1 MVDRLLSV
9 WGVVLG
15 VLGLVVLGV
24 LLAMRLD
31 AGRAAATGPRWK
43 CRLVA
48 AALTLLG
55 AAGVGLGR
63 PPGPQPV
70 RGPTCYM
77 PIMLPERHALAALK
91 AQLAALDKQL
101 AAGKVSPA
109 ALGRA
114 IDNVEN
120 AAAALAAPGARGKLS
135 PADRKVAPALIEKAR
150 KQVAVARSW
159 LAAKGKLADSPQW
172 QRVAK
177 TWKEADDVASGR
189 RGPYPFDRKGKEALL
204 AALETGAKDVEAL
217 VAAGQ
222 LNEPEGELL
231 KLGLKR
237 LAVGVRGKRPA
248 ELRMATCYD
257 PVAFYPGRDSLLR
270 LVGRLPLLE
279 KLAAAERLH
288 PAAVEKVLA
297 TVQVDLAVL
306 GNEAHARALKPEER
320 QTAANAAKAARAAT
334 ARIRTRLRDA
344 PKPPGDG
351 VRPGG
356 LTATPLW
363 RIVVEAWRFAKP
375 LAESHKSTTAQ
386 RKEADAKLQA
396 AKEAIRKLVADGK
409 ITEAEGKLLVDEADA
424 IRKEIYRDPPIDSQ
438 VNCYKM
444 AYMAPARQSYQRL
457 ARRLPLLQAAAKGG
471 KVSAAVLEKVLPTVR
486 ADLATLGDEAQLRK
500 PGSPKPEQA
509 ERLRK
514 EIAASLAAI
523 EKSLAETR

>member
-1 MVDRLLSV
+1 
-9 WGVVLG
+9 
-15 VLGLVVLGV
+15 
-24 LLAMRLD
+24 
-31 AGRAAATGPRWK
+31 
-43 CRLVA
+43 
-48 AALTLLG
+48 
-55 AAGVGLGR
+55 
-63 PPGPQPV
+63 
-70 RGPTCYM
+70 M

-120 AAAALAAPGARGKLS
+120 AAAVLAAPGTLDKLS
-135 PADRKVAPALIEKAR
+135 PAQRKEAPALIERAR
-150 KQVAVARSW
+150 KQAAAARSR
-159 LAAKGKLADSPQW
+159 LAPAAKGKLAHSPQW

-189 RGPYPFDRKGKEALL
+189 RGPYPFGRKGKEALL
-204 AALETGAKDVEAL
+204 AALATGAKDVEAL

-222 LNEPEGELL
+222 LNEPEGKLL

-237 LAVGVRGKRPA
+237 LAVGVQGKRPT

-257 PVAFYPGRDSLLR
+257 PVAFYPARDSLLR

-279 KLAAAERLH
+279 KLGAAERLH

-306 GNEAHARALKPEER
+306 ANEAHARALKPEDR
-320 QTAANAAKAARAAT
+320 QTASNATKAARAAT
-334 ARIRTRLRDA
+334 ARIRTRLRNA

-351 VRPGG
+351 ARPSG

-363 RIVVEAWRFAKP
+363 RTVVEAWRFAKP

-396 AKEAIRKLVADGK
+396 AREAIRKLVADGK

-424 IRKEIYRDPPIDSQ
+424 IRQEIYRNPPIDSR
-438 VNCYKM
+438 VLCYSM
-444 AYMAPARQSYQRL
+444 AYVAPARQSYQRL
-457 ARRLPLLQAAAKGG
+457 ARRLPLLQAAAERG
-471 KVSAAVLEKVLPTVR
+471 KVSPAALEKVLPTVR
-486 ADLATLGDEAQLRK
+486 ADLATLADEAQLRK
-500 PGSPKPEQA
+500 PGSPKPEEA

-514 EIAASLAAI
+514 EIRASLSRI
-523 EKSLAETR
+523 EESLAETR